1 VLLNSALLTLGGSSF
16 DPYPFMFLNLI
27 LSMQCQE
34 CPRSAEGG
42 YLIGKMIADT
52 APLLEGLI
60 HVTGDSMS
68 VHNPR
73 NYLPLADGQLADSA
87 VEKLLRQ
94 LADLL
99 VHGAP
104 QPRMKAEQRK
114 SRTDA

>member
-1 VLLNSALLTLGGSSF
+1 
-16 DPYPFMFLNLI
+16 MFLNLI

-42 YLIGKMIADT
+42 YLIGKTIADT

-60 HVTGDSMS
+60 HVTGDRFITRMS
-68 VHNPR
+68 VHNPH

-99 VHGAP
+99 VHGA
-104 QPRMKAEQRK
+104 
-114 SRTDA
+114 TGG

>member
-1 VLLNSALLTLGGSSF
+1 
-16 DPYPFMFLNLI
+16 
-27 LSMQCQE
+27 
-34 CPRSAEGG
+34 
-42 YLIGKMIADT
+42 
-52 APLLEGLI
+52 
-60 HVTGDSMS
+60 MS

-104 QPRMKAEQRK
+104 QPEDEGRATQK
-114 SRTDA
+114 SDRCAVQTPTWQESPTNPRGLIEPSWGFPL